1 MSLRVVVDARPLDA
15 PFLRRRGIGRF
26 AASLVPELAG
36 VAAERGGE
44 LELLRERGSDGSEF
58 AAGDADLAGMP
69 VVRLPRAPV
78 PERVADLPDQLLLPV
93 ALRRR
98 RPDVFGALSMY
109 RLPLAP
115 GVTTVVTMHDVIPL
129 MRPGQLKTG
138 IVHGLL
144 YAAVRRADRVIA
156 VSEAGRRDLVAHLD
170 ISAERVDV
178 VYEAAGP
185 QFVPTEQ
192 KVELIDALSATGV
205 AKIEVTSFV
214 SPKAVPNLR
223 DAETVMAGIRRNP
236 EVKYVAL
243 IANLKGAERAIA
255 ARADEV
261 NLVVSVSETHNRAN
275 VRRST
280 DASFEGF
287 REIMRELDG
296 TGIAVAGAL
305 STAFGCPFEGEQAPG
320 RVMEFVGRYVEL
332 GVRSVTLAD
341 TTGMG
346 HPKQVLDLCTGVR
359 ERWPELELALHFHN
373 TRGMGLAN
381 VLSGL
386 ATGVQHYEACLGGLG
401 GCPFAPGATGNIC
414 TEDLVHM
421 LECMGYTTGVNLD
434 KLLAVSKRL
443 GAIVSHD
450 LPGQVVK
457 AGKAT
462 DLHPIPGGL
471 H

>member
-1 MSLRVVVDARPLDA
+1 MQHTYIHEVVAR
-15 PFLRRRGIGRF
+15 
-26 AASLVPELAG
+26 
-36 VAAERGGE
+36 
-44 LELLRERGSDGSEF
+44 DGLQIE
-58 AAGDADLAGMP
+58 
-69 VVRLPRAPV
+69 
-78 PERVADLPDQLLLPV
+78 
-93 ALRRR
+93 
-98 RPDVFGALSMY
+98 
-109 RLPLAP
+109 
-115 GVTTVVTMHDVIPL
+115 
-129 MRPGQLKTG
+129 
-138 IVHGLL
+138 
-144 YAAVRRADRVIA
+144 
-156 VSEAGRRDLVAHLD
+156 
-170 ISAERVDV
+170 
-178 VYEAAGP
+178 P

-192 KVELIDALSATGV
+192 KIELIDALSDTGL

-223 DAETVMAGIRRNP
+223 DAETVMANIKRKP
-236 EVKYVAL
+236 SVKYVAL

-287 REIMRELDG
+287 GEIMRELER
-296 TGIAVAGAL
+296 TGISVAGAL
-305 STAFGCPFEGEQAPG
+305 STAFGCPFEGGQSSG
-320 RVMEFVGRYVEL
+320 RVLQFVGRYVEL

-346 HPKQVLDLCTGVR
+346 HPKQVLDLCSAVR

-386 ATGVQHYEACLGGLG
+386 AAGVQHYEACLGGLG

-434 KLLAVSKRL
+434 KLLAASKRL
-443 GAIVSHD
+443 GEIVSHE
-450 LPGQVVK
+450 LPGQVAK
-457 AGKAT
+457 AGKT
-462 DLHPIPGGL
+462 SDLHPIPGGL
-471 H
+471 R

>member
-1 MSLRVVVDARPLDA
+1 MPHIYIHEVVAR
-15 PFLRRRGIGRF
+15 
-26 AASLVPELAG
+26 
-36 VAAERGGE
+36 
-44 LELLRERGSDGSEF
+44 DGLQIE
-58 AAGDADLAGMP
+58 
-69 VVRLPRAPV
+69 
-78 PERVADLPDQLLLPV
+78 
-93 ALRRR
+93 
-98 RPDVFGALSMY
+98 
-109 RLPLAP
+109 
-115 GVTTVVTMHDVIPL
+115 
-129 MRPGQLKTG
+129 
-138 IVHGLL
+138 
-144 YAAVRRADRVIA
+144 
-156 VSEAGRRDLVAHLD
+156 
-170 ISAERVDV
+170 
-178 VYEAAGP
+178 P

-192 KVELIDALSATGV
+192 KVELIDALSATGLG
-205 AKIEVTSFV
+205 KIEVTSFV

-223 DAETVMAGIRRNP
+223 DAETVMAGIKRNP

-261 NLVVSVSETHNRAN
+261 NVVVSVSETHNRAN

-280 DASFEGF
+280 DTSFEGF

-296 TGIAVAGAL
+296 TGIAVGGAL
-305 STAFGCPFEGEQAPG
+305 STAFGCPFEGEQASG
-320 RVMEFVGRYVEL
+320 RVLEFVGRYVEL

-346 HPKQVLDLCTGVR
+346 HPKQVLDLCTEVR

-386 ATGVQHYEACLGGLG
+386 AAGVQRYEACLGGLG

-421 LECMGYTTGVNLD
+421 LERMGYTTGVNLD

-462 DLHPIPGGL
+462 DLHPVPGGL

>member
-1 MSLRVVVDARPLDA
+1 MQHTYIHEVVAR
-15 PFLRRRGIGRF
+15 
-26 AASLVPELAG
+26 
-36 VAAERGGE
+36 
-44 LELLRERGSDGSEF
+44 DGLQIE
-58 AAGDADLAGMP
+58 
-69 VVRLPRAPV
+69 
-78 PERVADLPDQLLLPV
+78 
-93 ALRRR
+93 
-98 RPDVFGALSMY
+98 
-109 RLPLAP
+109 
-115 GVTTVVTMHDVIPL
+115 
-129 MRPGQLKTG
+129 
-138 IVHGLL
+138 
-144 YAAVRRADRVIA
+144 
-156 VSEAGRRDLVAHLD
+156 
-170 ISAERVDV
+170 
-178 VYEAAGP
+178 P
-185 QFVPTEQ
+185 QFVPTER
-192 KVELIDALSATGV
+192 KVELIDALSETGL

-223 DAETVMAGIRRNP
+223 DAETVMASIKRNP
-236 EVKYVAL
+236 SVKYVAL
-243 IANLKGAERAIA
+243 IANLKGAERAIT

-287 REIMRELDG
+287 GEIMRELER

-305 STAFGCPFEGEQAPG
+305 STAFGCPFEGGQSPA
-320 RVMEFVGRYVEL
+320 RVMQFVGRYVEL
-332 GVRSVTLAD
+332 GVSSVTLAD

-346 HPKQVLDLCTGVR
+346 HPKLVLDLCTEAR
-359 ERWPELELALHFHN
+359 ERWPELELAVHFHN

-386 ATGVQHYEACLGGLG
+386 AAGVQHYEACLGGLG

-457 AGKAT
+457 AGKTT

>member
-1 MSLRVVVDARPLDA
+1 MQHTYIHEVVAR
-15 PFLRRRGIGRF
+15 
-26 AASLVPELAG
+26 
-36 VAAERGGE
+36 
-44 LELLRERGSDGSEF
+44 DGLQIE
-58 AAGDADLAGMP
+58 
-69 VVRLPRAPV
+69 
-78 PERVADLPDQLLLPV
+78 
-93 ALRRR
+93 
-98 RPDVFGALSMY
+98 
-109 RLPLAP
+109 
-115 GVTTVVTMHDVIPL
+115 
-129 MRPGQLKTG
+129 
-138 IVHGLL
+138 
-144 YAAVRRADRVIA
+144 
-156 VSEAGRRDLVAHLD
+156 
-170 ISAERVDV
+170 
-178 VYEAAGP
+178 P
-185 QFVPTEQ
+185 QFVPTEK
-192 KVELIDALSATGV
+192 KVELIDALSVTGL

-223 DAETVMAGIRRNP
+223 DAEVVMAGIKRNP

-287 REIMRELDG
+287 GEIMRELDG
-296 TGIAVAGAL
+296 SGIAVTGAL

-320 RVMEFVGRYVEL
+320 RVMQFVQRYVEL
-332 GVRSVTLAD
+332 GADSVTLAD
-341 TTGMG
+341 TTGMA

-386 ATGVQHYEACLGGLG
+386 AAGVQHYEACLGGLG

-421 LECMGYTTGVNLD
+421 LECMGYTTGVDLD

-443 GAIVSHD
+443 GAIVSHE

-462 DLHPIPGGL
+462 DLHPFPGRL